1 MDRGAWWAA
10 VQRVAQSQTQL
21 KKDLAPTHLTTR
33 LPAKEKK
40 KKKKDQERE
49 EGKKK
54 RNKEGW
60 ILWHLL
66 TFVV

>member
-40 KKKKDQERE
+40 KKKRPRKGGRKE
-49 EGKKK
+49 EKK
-54 RNKEGW
+54 
-60 ILWHLL
+60 
-66 TFVV
+66 

>member
-40 KKKKDQERE
+40 KKDQERE